1 MKAIVLSETGGP
13 ELLRLEERPIPIPQ
27 SGEVLVSV
35 KGFGLNRS
43 ELMTRKGYSPDVK
56 LPRILGIE
64 CVGVVENDP
73 SYEFAKGQQVAC
85 FMGGMGRDFD
95 GSYAEYTAVP
105 KGILMPFVSSLS
117 WDVLASL
124 PEMFQTAYGSLH
136 LALKIEKGET
146 LLIRGGTSSVGLH
159 ALQLAKDVGLSVIST
174 TRNQAKTD
182 FLLQQGADKVLI
194 DDGKLSAQIHSD
206 ASLKIDSVLEL
217 IGTSTL
223 LDSLHCV
230 APGGTVC
237 MTGMLAEEWS
247 FTDFA
252 PMESIPATVRLTTY
266 DSGQFRVEPVHFQEF
281 INSIEKGNLSP
292 IIKRIFKLDELAEA
306 HAFMENNSGAG
317 KIVVLT

>member
-95 GSYAEYTAVP
+95 GSYAEYAAVP

-146 LLIRGGTSSVGLH
+146 LLIRGGTSSVGLL
-159 ALQLAKDVGLSVIST
+159 ALQLAKDFGLSVIST

-194 DDGKLSAQIHSD
+194 DDGKLSAQIQND
-206 ASLKIDSVLEL
+206 ATLKVNSVLEL

-223 LDSLHCV
+223 VDSLHCV
-230 APGGTVC
+230 APGETVC